1 MSDSPPKPT
10 EAPSRP
16 LSPAASRLWD
26 LRISKHMDDHVQVVF
41 ESPVPLPGLDHN
53 CDLAIIHHPLHD
65 CFEVCIYDPVSH
77 NEADRMYLK
86 ADVLLHSMPKDE
98 FEQQFEEK
106 KAFFRKRRR
115 HYDSHVLLRSIH
127 YNFAKKFIQSRL
139 TVVFQPETKIGEAV
153 IESKLIAFLQPQSA
167 QETILI
173 DFLNDDDAM
182 PGQLRNGRRLC
193 HLMYKPDLLIP
204 INTKLGQ
211 EEHVFLLFQY
221 FERVRVK
228 QWQVVDA
235 FHDNIN
241 ARIRRYQATQME
253 LKREMEEKAKI
264 AAIAGEAVEGNP
276 HHPHNNNNNKESPK
290 KPLSPNTPTDVF
302 NNAMGDET
310 ATEIGENE
318 SELSDESK
326 DVKPKVT
333 YTGVYSKARCRWI
346 YAIHHIIFRNMVRQ
360 ARERMDIASMSRKS
374 PEKILI
380 MERKR
385 QEEQQML
392 AALQREAAAQEAAK
406 LPNRRTVVDG
416 IREAANNLSQ
426 VINYHSYTNMPAS
439 LSRGN
444 SATQMNAENGGGD
457 GAAPPMLGAMGR
469 QMSSPLQ
476 SQAPPKLSKQQ
487 SWQASSS
494 SNLNASNATGGSAAG
509 GNANVAM
516 SSKAQ
521 AAMQETK
528 QKLGQF
534 QLFRNKQNSS
544 SNLNANPTS
553 SSPMTSNSS
562 PVLPILTKQK
572 SASRLASEG

>member
-1 MSDSPPKPT
+1 
-10 EAPSRP
+10 
-16 LSPAASRLWD
+16 
-26 LRISKHMDDHVQVVF
+26 MDDHVQVVF

-65 CFEVCIYDPVSH
+65 CFEVCVFDPVSH

-127 YNFAKKFIQSRL
+127 YNYAKQFIQTRL
-139 TVVFQPETKIGEAV
+139 TVFFQPETKIGEAV
-153 IESKLIAFLQPQSA
+153 MESKLIAFLQPQSA

-173 DFLNDDDAM
+173 DFLNDDDDAM
-182 PGQLRNGRRLC
+182 PGQLKNGRKLC
-193 HLMYKPDLLIP
+193 HLIYEPDFLIP
-204 INTKLGQ
+204 INTKFGQ

-241 ARIRRYQATQME
+241 ARIRRYQTTQMT
-253 LKREMEEKAKI
+253 LKREMEEQAKI
-264 AAIAGEAVEGNP
+264 AAIAGETAEV
-276 HHPHNNNNNKESPK
+276 NNKESPK
-290 KPLSPNTPTDVF
+290 KPLSPNTPTDAIF
-302 NNAMGDET
+302 NNSGDET
-310 ATEIGENE
+310 ATEMGENE
-318 SELSDESK
+318 SEVSDEQK
-326 DVKPKVT
+326 EVKPKVA

-346 YAIHHIIFRNMVRQ
+346 YAIHHVIFRNMVRE
-360 ARERMDIASMSRKS
+360 ARERMDITSMSRKS
-374 PEKILI
+374 PEKILV

-385 QEEQQML
+385 QEAQKML

-406 LPNRRTVVDG
+406 QGNRRTVVDG

-444 SATQMNAENGGGD
+444 SSTQMNATESGGD
-457 GAAPPMLGAMGR
+457 AAPPMLGAMGR

-476 SQAPPKLSKQQ
+476 SQVPPKLSKQQ
-487 SWQASSS
+487 SWQGSSS
-494 SNLNASNATGGSAAG
+494 NNLNASNASGGTP

-544 SNLNANPTS
+544 SNLNANPTT
-553 SSPMTSNSS
+553 SPMTSNSS

-572 SASRLASEG
+572 SASRLNSEG